1 MWHYIPKILSQ
12 SLLGQQILQKDWCSK
27 DTNRKTQCNHFFHK
41 RVQDPDSVGC
51 TQNKRMRKC
60 LQSSVWPNSL
70 LLYLFP
76 IYLYLNISLFNNK
89 TFGGTF
95 NHRSTY
101 HALLSPSKISFLGDS
116 MYAWSLMVTSQGNER
131 EGVLTLQC
139 SSLRS
144 FFIQKAIKLLISGLH
159 CRGNKKCISYAACSA
174 VWYCPVTAH
183 NPFVNNCARTAR
195 TALLPPACT
204 FQQTHSSNTHCLMTK
219 HTAKSSSAQ
228 ILMPPLS
235 WLFLSCPYHPMS
247 PAFHLF
253 RALLSETLCC
263 PQLLSYLD
271 LVPLRKPQV
280 YLLHPVFF
288 IW

>member
-1 MWHYIPKILSQ
+1 MWHYTPKILSQ

-101 HALLSPSKISFLGDS
+101 HTLLSPSKISFLGDS

-183 NPFVNNCARTAR
+183 NPFVNNCAKQPVQLCF
-195 TALLPPACT
+195 LLLVP
-204 FQQTHSSNTHCLMTK
+204 SSK
-219 HTAKSSSAQ
+219 HIPVTLIAWWPSIQPSLPQPKFWC
-228 ILMPPLS
+228 PLCHDCS
-235 WLFLSCPYHPMS
+235 FPVLTIP
-247 PAFHLF
+247 
-253 RALLSETLCC
+253 C
-263 PQLLSYLD
+263 PQLSICSG
-271 LVPLRKPQV
+271 
-280 YLLHPVFF
+280 HF
-288 IW
+288 